1 MGTFNALWH
10 RLLKADR
17 LGHGYFKLV
26 KVKEGIRKLVDLIHD
41 LICIQKCAATPRK
54 SELSGPVF

>member
-17 LGHGYFKLV
+17 LGHGYFILV
-26 KVKEGIRKLVDLIHD
+26 KVKEGIRKLMDFIHD
-41 LICIQKCAATPRK
+41 LILMQGCTVTPQIGN
-54 SELSGPVF
+54 LFGQV